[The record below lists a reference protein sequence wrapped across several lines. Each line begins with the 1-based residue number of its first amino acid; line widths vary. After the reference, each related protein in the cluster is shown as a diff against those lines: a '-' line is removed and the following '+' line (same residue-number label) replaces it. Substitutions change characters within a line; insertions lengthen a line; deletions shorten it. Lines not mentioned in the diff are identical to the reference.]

1 MATIYSLGVGPG
13 NLELMSEQARAILE
27 RVDAVLGYSRIIHH
41 LKPLLEGKAV
51 YSGGHQQEKELV
63 RQAFELAAGGTDVAV
78 ISRGE
83 SAMFGL
89 AVLLQQQLAKSP
101 GVTLEIIPGIPEFI
115 AANALVGTTLS
126 EGFSVLSLSSRLTP
140 EATILYRIRL
150 LAQADLTTVLYYP
163 AEESSNGL
171 LQKVV
176 DIFAGHRP
184 PDTPVALIKQPFRKD
199 QEVLITPLESFD
211 SSNLTELSLIYI
223 CSENSVIIDGQIH
236 GRRDFIL

>member
-51 YSGGHQQEKELV
+51 YSGGHLKEKELV
-63 RQAFELAAGGTDVAV
+63 KEAFELAAGGTDVAV

-89 AVLLQQQLAKSP
+89 AVLLQQQLGKYP
-101 GVTLEIIPGIPEFI
+101 GVTLEIVPGIPEFI

-126 EGFSVLSLSSRLTP
+126 EGFSVLSLSTRLTA
-140 EATILYRIRL
+140 EVTILFRIRL
-150 LAQADLTTVLYYP
+150 IAQADLTTVLYYP
-163 AEESSNGL
+163 ADESSSVL
-171 LQKVV
+171 LNKVIE
-176 DIFAGHRP
+176 IFAEHRP
-184 PDTPVALIKQPFRKD
+184 PDTPVAVVKQPFRKD
-199 QEVLITPLESFD
+199 QEVIVTSLESIDPENF
-211 SSNLTELSLIYI
+211 SEYCLIYI
-223 CSENSVIIDGQIH
+223 CSESSVIIDGQIH
-236 GRRDFIL
+236 GKRDYII